1 MNDNS
6 LDKLIFNSGLLL
18 DHLQKKKESFDA
30 LPDEEKA
37 KLDQINYQI
46 EKIVAERFTEH
57 ERREIA
63 NKFVRALR
71 KSNQQ
76 LSEETLQSEAGIF
89 VETVETWGE
98 WAVDITV
105 QERRKQDARKE
116 AANSFLNAVSKAIDT
131 MATLDD
137 AGLGYLL
144 SAGFEQVE
152 ADLPGETIPNE
163 MKGNPFAFMML
174 ATDIK
179 TKYSNWLGSFHA
191 GMASAV
197 RELPVL
203 SKDLASPQ
211 YVIAAAIEDYLGRR
225 GVAFTTTETGLAGTV
240 LHAVM
245 NMANI
250 EQTKAGYWLE
260 KARNHE
266 NSWMNFTA
274 RIRENRNS

>member
-1 MNDNS
+1 MSDNS
-6 LDKLIFNSGLLL
+6 LDKLIFNSGLLH

-30 LPDEEKA
+30 LPDDEKA
-37 KLDQINYQI
+37 KLDQINFQI
-46 EKIVAERFTEH
+46 KKIVAELFTEL
-57 ERREIA
+57 ERKAIA

-76 LSEETLQSEAGIF
+76 LSEEILQREAEIF
-89 VETVETWGE
+89 VETVQSWGE
-98 WAVDITV
+98 WAVDIAA
-105 QERRKQDARKE
+105 QERRKQDVRKE
-116 AANSFLNAVSKAIDT
+116 LANSFLNAVSKTIDT

-137 AGLGYLL
+137 AALGYLL

-152 ADLPGETIPNE
+152 ADFPSETIPNE
-163 MKGNPFAFMML
+163 MKGNPFAFMIL
-174 ATDIK
+174 ATDLK
-179 TKYSNWLGSFHA
+179 TKYSSWLGSFHA
-191 GMASAV
+191 GMASAA

-211 YVIAAAIEDYLGRR
+211 FVIAAAIEDRLGRL
-225 GVAFTTTETGLAGTV
+225 GMAFTTTETGLAGTV

-250 EQTKAGYWLE
+250 ELNKAGYWLE

-266 NSWMNFTA
+266 NSWISFTA
-274 RIRENRNS
+274 RIREKRDS